1 MHLKKNSVLEGRK
14 YSVGDAEWQGK
25 QMQMVIIISLTF
37 SDTVVTVL
45 DYHPKLQFHF
55 KEGII
60 IKNSYKRSVYESVE
74 DKSLS

>member
-1 MHLKKNSVLEGRK
+1 MHLKKISVLEGRK

-25 QMQMVIIISLTF
+25 QMQMAMIISLTF
-37 SDTVVTVL
+37 SVTVVTVL
-45 DYHPKLQFHF
+45 YYHPKLQFHF

-60 IKNSYKRSVYESVE
+60 KKSYKRSAYESVD